1 MRFIMSEEILENVY
15 SKISSLT
22 NIHEDGEFVTFR
34 DNHFEVILTQGDKAY
49 NGIRLSVSAV
59 NSNVLSG
66 DINLVVY
73 STKTALK
80 TLSEL
85 HKNDKMNLQ
94 YIMYIPDG
102 SDRFEVFNGE
112 VTLNDITFDASYNS
126 QQSNTFTMR
135 FTL

>member
-1 MRFIMSEEILENVY
+1 MRFIMDKEILENVY
-15 SKISSLT
+15 SKINSLT
-22 NIHEDGEFVTFR
+22 DSHEDGEFTTFN

-59 NSNVLSG
+59 NASVLSG

-73 STKTALK
+73 STKTALN

-94 YIMYIPDG
+94 YIMYNPDG
-102 SDRFEVFNGE
+102 SDRFEVFNGK
-112 VTLNDITFDASYNS
+112 VTLNDIVFETSYNS
-126 QQSNTFTMR
+126 QNSNTFTMK
-135 FTL
+135 FTA